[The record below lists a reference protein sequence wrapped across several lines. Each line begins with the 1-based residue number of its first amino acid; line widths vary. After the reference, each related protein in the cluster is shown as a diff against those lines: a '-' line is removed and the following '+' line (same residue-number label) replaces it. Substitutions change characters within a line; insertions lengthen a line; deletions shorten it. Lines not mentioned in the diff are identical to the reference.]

1 MKSNL
6 LIVGNGFDLKCGL
19 KSTYRNFFQ
28 SRISADV
35 KESII
40 DLSERLI
47 FDTNHN
53 SIYFHEEEKYKK
65 ESVGLPLSSYS
76 HIKDAHLTFWDM
88 LFLLYCGEN
97 VEKDWHDIE
106 NNMLNILH
114 KFKFSK
120 VYSKDFSNLGKL
132 DRYKHYLFSGDIE
145 GEQNF
150 KEKLRICC
158 ILAYF
163 VLEPERYN
171 AFRSMEEFLQSEL
184 RIFEKAFNTFLWDL
198 IDSCK
203 DYHTNA
209 LSLLHQ
215 IIGMSS
221 NSEDYS
227 VLSFNYTV
235 PDCFR
240 DKVTNVHGK
249 LKNHNI
255 IFGVDQNE
263 IEAAS
268 PIFTFTKTYRKLIQT
283 KAEKA
288 DSIIIDGKDE
298 LRNIYFYGHS
308 LSPLDYSYFQSI
320 FDYYDI
326 YGSRVSLVF
335 CCSKYGAK
343 SSEEILSEHANL
355 VGKLLEKYGTSTM
368 QNKNH
373 GKNLMHKLML
383 EGRLTIKEI

>member
-1 MKSNL
+1 VKSNL

-28 SRISADV
+28 SRISEDV
-35 KESII
+35 KKSII
-40 DLSERLI
+40 DLSESLI
-47 FDTNHN
+47 FETNHN

-65 ESVGLPLSSYS
+65 ESVGLPFSSYS
-76 HIKDAHLTFWDM
+76 LIKDANLTFWDL
-88 LFLLYCGEN
+88 LFLLYYGEN

-114 KFKFSK
+114 KFKFTK
-120 VYSKDFSNLGKL
+120 VYTKDFSNLGKL
-132 DRYKHYLFSGDIE
+132 DRYKDYLFSRDIK
-145 GEQNF
+145 GERNF
-150 KEKLRICC
+150 KEKLRLCC

-198 IDSCK
+198 VDSSK

-221 NSEDYS
+221 DSEDYS

-235 PDCFR
+235 PNCFEG
-240 DKVTNVHGK
+240 KVTNVHGK
-249 LKNHNI
+249 LNNWNI

-263 IEAAS
+263 IEATS
-268 PIFTFTKTYRKLIQT
+268 PIFTFTKTYRKLIQP
-283 KAEKA
+283 KKDNENF
-288 DSIIIDGKDE
+288 IYIDGKDD
-298 LRNIYFYGHS
+298 LKNIFFYGHS

-326 YGSRVSLVF
+326 YDSGISLVF
-335 CCSKYGAK
+335 CCSKHGTK
-343 SSEEILSEHANL
+343 SSDEMLSEHANL
-355 VGKLLEKYGTSTM
+355 VGQLLEKYGTSTM

>member
-1 MKSNL
+1 MLNL
-6 LIVGNGFDLKCGL
+6 N
-19 KSTYRNFFQ
+19 
-28 SRISADV
+28 A
-35 KESII
+35 
-40 DLSERLI
+40 
-47 FDTNHN
+47 NHN
-53 SIYFHEEEKYKK
+53 SIYFHEEEKYLKVSTDLSVSEYSLIK
-65 ESVGLPLSSYS
+65 E
-76 HIKDAHLTFWDM
+76 ANLTFWDL
-88 LFLLYCGEN
+88 LFLLCFGEN
-97 VEKDWHDIE
+97 INQDWHDIE
-106 NNMLNILH
+106 NNMLNILNRID
-114 KFKFSK
+114 FSK
-120 VYSKDFSNLGKL
+120 DYSSLGKRKKNEGFVVL
-132 DRYKHYLFSGDIE
+132 VGDKAKSE
-145 GEQNF
+145 YE
-150 KEKLRICC
+150 EKIRLCC
-158 ILAYF
+158 ILAYYI
-163 VLEPERYN
+163 LESERYN
-171 AFRSMEEFLQSEL
+171 TLKNMEEFLKSEL
-184 RIFEKAFNTFLWDL
+184 RIFEKAFNTFLWDSISSNENYQNRTQNL
-198 IDSCK
+198 VQS
-203 DYHTNA
+203 
-209 LSLLHQ
+209 

-221 NSEDYS
+221 TSNEYS

-249 LKNHNI
+249 IKNHNI

-263 IEAAS
+263 IEATS

-283 KAEKA
+283 KTDKA

-298 LRNIYFYGHS
+298 LKNIYFYGHS

-355 VGKLLEKYGTSTM
+355 VGQLLEKYGTSTM